1 MPATSRQLL
10 AFLAALTVVSPVD
23 AQTSL
28 WLTQPD
34 MLVDYV
40 RTNADFWL
48 QTYDADRGGFY
59 TNVGRDGI
67 ILSNRG
73 TNKDVLTQSRNAYAM
88 VRAFQMTGDERYLE
102 YARGALDFMYDHG
115 WDATYGG
122 WRNNISS
129 LGIPYNISQDKSA
142 FIQHYALLGPA
153 AMVEA
158 TASATDQEWLTRGY
172 TYLDDVFWDRRPGMS
187 GYYDRVDWRSEN
199 PRGKSFNATVDALT
213 THAFI
218 IDDQKRTQALLR
230 NILER
235 IIPTMSDQAIG
246 FAEVYD
252 ADWNIDPS
260 ERLSIMGHVLKTAWV
275 MARAEQL
282 YDFSYI
288 NVASPLADS
297 LRDAAAF
304 LAQHVLEKGYDHE
317 FGGPYKD
324 YDRITGEM
332 QLWGL
337 ADSTKAWWQM
347 EQAITAGLII
357 MTPALSDPFLD
368 MASESIDFFMDHFQ
382 DPVYGEVFADR
393 TRRGDGIP
401 EWGDHK
407 GDGFK
412 AGYHSI
418 ELGYYAWVYASL
430 FLTTEPFTM
439 HYRFDPAGY
448 ERSVPLNPLE
458 NYNGFRPSV
467 QSVLHDGA
475 PYDERLWNWGGLR
488 LPPGTSGTF
497 QVTYVGRIVT
507 STEPPVEVP
516 ARTTLSAWPN
526 PFSDYLHVGWN
537 EGPVNI
543 VLSDAMGR
551 VVIQGTSQ
559 SGIEQLD
566 TSTLAPGL
574 YILTVTSRSGSNS
587 RALVRTR

>member
-1 MPATSRQLL
+1 MPATTRQLL
-10 AFLAALTVVSPVD
+10 AFLAALTVISPVH

-59 TNVGRDGI
+59 TNVGRDGS

-88 VRAFQMTGDERYLE
+88 VRAFQMTGDERYLD

-122 WRNNISS
+122 WRNNISA

-158 TASATDQEWLTRGY
+158 TGSSIDQEWFTRGY

-218 IDDQKRTQALLR
+218 VNDEARTTALLR

-235 IIPTMSDQAIG
+235 LIPTMPDQAIG
-246 FAEVYD
+246 FAEEYD
-252 ADWNIDPS
+252 ADWNVDAS

-282 YDFSYI
+282 YDNSNFKLP
-288 NVASPLADS
+288 SPLSDS
-297 LRDAAAF
+297 LRSAATE
-304 LAQHVLEKGYDHE
+304 LGLHVLENGYDHE
-317 FGGPYKD
+317 YGGPYKD

-337 ADSTKAWWQM
+337 ADTTKAWWQM
-347 EQAITAGLII
+347 EQAITAGLTL

-382 DPVYGEVFADR
+382 DPVYGEVYADR
-393 TRRGDGIP
+393 TRRGGDIP
-401 EWGDHK
+401 QWGDHK

-418 ELGYYAWVYASL
+418 ELGFYSWVYANV
-430 FLTTEPFTM
+430 FLNGGPFTM
-439 HYRFDPAGY
+439 YYRFAPSDA
-448 ERSVPLNPLE
+448 ERTVRLNPMENTTRLRPIVRTVLLE
-458 NYNGFRPSV
+458 G
-467 QSVLHDGA
+467 Q
-475 PYDERLWNWGGLR
+475 PYDDRLWSWNTLT
-488 LPPGTSGTF
+488 LPPGVGGRF
-497 QVTYVGRIVT
+497 EVTYSAGVIT
-507 STEPPVEVP
+507 STEPAEAP
-516 ARTTLSAWPN
+516 ASTALSAWPN
-526 PFSDYLHVGWN
+526 PFSDYLHIGWN
-537 EGPVNI
+537 EGPMNI

-551 VVIQGTSQ
+551 VVIQGSSQ

-587 RALVRTR
+587 RTVVRTR